1 MKPDKETNDE
11 GKLKNNFENYETN
24 PSSNKEKVNG
34 NSFIK
39 KHPVVITIIVA
50 IIVISCVYFWKD
62 YKAKKQKEMIENM
75 ATVQL
80 MQNNVEMLKLLSKPL
95 IWSIRSEMLRGNL
108 EQVNIYTNDMVKEKN
123 FQFIYL
129 ISPGDSMLI
138 STDKKFQGQSAKG
151 MFEENLLNTDSL
163 VAVNNGDE
171 TVTIFAPVMGYDS
184 RLATL
189 VYSYIPEKLLFQTTQ
204 K

>member
-1 MKPDKETNDE
+1 MNPAQDTNE
-11 GKLKNNFENYETN
+11 EKNFEKDFENTK
-24 PSSNKEKVNG
+24 SKIHLFKEKG

-39 KHPVVITIIVA
+39 KHPVIFTILIALIA
-50 IIVISCVYFWKD
+50 IACVYYWKNHQ
-62 YKAKKQKEMIENM
+62 AKKQKEAIENM

-80 MQNNVEMLKLLSKPL
+80 MQTNVVMLKLLAKPL
-95 IWSIRSEMLRGNL
+95 VWSIRSEMLRGNL

-151 MFEENLLNTDSL
+151 MFDDKLLKTDSL
-163 VAVNNGDE
+163 VVENNDNK
-171 TVTIFAPVMGYDS
+171 TLTIFAPVIGYDS

-189 VYSYIPEKLLFQTTQ
+189 VYRYAPEEFIFQTTQ

>member
-1 MKPDKETNDE
+1 MNSTQDTNDE
-11 GKLKNNFENYETN
+11 KNPKKDFENAEAKI
-24 PSSNKEKVNG
+24 SSVKEKG

-39 KHPVVITIIVA
+39 KYPVIFTIIVA
-50 IIVISCVYFWKD
+50 LILIFCVYYWKNHQ
-62 YKAKKQKEMIENM
+62 AKKQKVSIENM

-95 IWSIRSEMLRGNL
+95 VWSIRSEMLRGNL

-151 MFEENLLNTDSL
+151 MFDDKLLKTDSL
-163 VAVNNGDE
+163 VVENNDNK
-171 TVTIFAPVMGYDS
+171 TLTIYTPVMGYYS
-184 RLATL
+184 RMATL
-189 VYSYIPEKLLFQTTQ
+189 VYSYTSEKLIFQTAQ